1 MADSVPP
8 LSRRVPGLTYP
19 HNDLLFWWV
28 EGGAVALLGLLVM
41 GVSGFWLL
49 LRRPGVRQLALLA
62 CLMPILLHT
71 QLEYPL
77 YQSPVHWLLV
87 LILVNLADRCPSGEQ
102 APLPAFT
109 APSTRPVPCALHAT
123 GALRADHT
131 GLLRRA
137 AHRLRLLAGALPDRF
152 SAVAA
157 AFCQPR
163 TAAA

>member
-1 MADSVPP
+1 
-8 LSRRVPGLTYP
+8 
-19 HNDLLFWWV
+19 
-28 EGGAVALLGLLVM
+28 
-41 GVSGFWLL
+41 
-49 LRRPGVRQLALLA
+49 
-62 CLMPILLHT
+62 MPILLHT

-77 YQSPVHWLLV
+77 YQSPIHWLLV
-87 LILVNLADRCPSGEQ
+87 LILVNLARSLSVRRTG
-102 APLPAFT
+102 AA
-109 APSTRPVPCALHAT
+109 ARIHRALHAAGT
-123 GALRADHT
+123 LRADDP